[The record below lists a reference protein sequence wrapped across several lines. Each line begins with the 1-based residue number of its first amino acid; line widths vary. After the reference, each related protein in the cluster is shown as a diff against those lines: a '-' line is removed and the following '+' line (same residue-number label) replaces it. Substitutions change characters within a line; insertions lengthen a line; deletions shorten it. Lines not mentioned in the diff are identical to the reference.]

1 MQYRDRFEAW
11 LSYLGLDQASR
22 EELQALT
29 DEKEIEDRF
38 YTELEFG
45 TAGLRGVI
53 GAGLN
58 RMNVYVVRRATQG
71 FANYIC
77 SLGQACVSRGIA
89 IAYDSRNHSAEFAKE
104 AALVLCANGIPVY
117 LYESLRSVPQL
128 SFTILTLNCIAG
140 IVITASHNPPQYN
153 GYKVYGENGGQ
164 LPPGPSE
171 QVTQAITA
179 LSMFEAKTMSEQEAL
194 NKGLLRYIGE
204 ELDAQYD
211 ACVRSVCLQPD
222 ILKTADIKVVYTPLH
237 GAGCLPIKRALFGL
251 GFQYLYTVKEQ
262 EVPDGNFPTI
272 KVPNPEDGNAYA
284 LAFALAKK
292 VGATMVLATDP
303 DSDRLGVAVADSEG
317 GFQLL
322 TGNQIGCLLLEYIL
336 SQRSRNKT
344 LPPHGFIVKSI
355 VSTSLV
361 DVIAT
366 AYGVETDDVLTGFR
380 YISDKIYESL
390 QDGTRQFLF
399 GFEESYGFLNH
410 TQGRDKDGISAAVML
425 VEIAA
430 FYAKTGKT
438 LIHALED
445 IYRRYGYYDE
455 AVLSY
460 SLAGKEGLEKIQATM
475 ARLRENPPAR
485 WGNLS
490 VRAVRDYQTGM
501 RRDKAGKET
510 PIPLPASNVL
520 YYELENSNWLAIRPS
535 GTEPKLKAYI
545 AIRGNT
551 RWDTQKLL
559 GDMEAAV
566 RIRLD
571 EYLK

>member
-1 MQYRDRFEAW
+1 MLYRERYEAW
-11 LSYLGLDQASR
+11 LSYPGLDKASR
-22 EELQALT
+22 KELLALT

-89 IAYDSRNHSAEFAKE
+89 IAYDSRNFSAEFAKE

-117 LYESLRSVPQL
+117 LYDSLRSVPQL
-128 SFTILTLNCIAG
+128 SFTILKLHCIAG

-164 LPPGPSE
+164 LPPDPSRE
-171 QVTQAITA
+171 VTEAISA
-179 LSMFEAKTMSEQEAL
+179 LSMFEAKTMPEADAL
-194 NKGLLRYIGE
+194 KKGLLRYIGE

-211 ACVRSVCLQPD
+211 ACVRSVCLQSD
-222 ILKTADIKVVYTPLH
+222 ILKTANFKVVYTPLH
-237 GAGCLPIKRALFGL
+237 GAGCLPVKRALFGL
-251 GFQYLYTVKEQ
+251 GFQNLYTVQEQ
-262 EVPDGNFPTI
+262 ESPDGNFPTV
-272 KVPNPEDGNAYA
+272 KVPNPEDKNAYS

-292 VGATMVLATDP
+292 VDATLVLATDP
-303 DSDRLGVAVADSEG
+303 DSDRLGVAVADGQG
-317 GFQLL
+317 GFKLL

-336 SQRSRNKT
+336 SQRSRKNT

-355 VSTSLV
+355 VSSNLA
-361 DVIAT
+361 DEIAD
-366 AYGVETDDVLTGFR
+366 AYQVETDEVLTGFR

-390 QDGTRQFLF
+390 QKGDRQFLF

-410 TQGRDKDGISAAVML
+410 TQGRDKDGIAAAVML
-425 VEIAA
+425 VEAAA
-430 FYAKTGKT
+430 FYANTGQT
-438 LIHALED
+438 LLDALEN

-455 AVLSY
+455 TVLSY
-460 SLAGKEGLEKIQATM
+460 SLAGKEGLEKIGLAM
-475 ARLRENPPAR
+475 SHLRENPPAF
-485 WGNLS
+485 WGKLQ
-490 VRAVRDYQTGM
+490 VLAIRDYLSGS
-501 RRDKAGKET
+501 RRDKAGSET
-510 PIPLPASNVL
+510 PTGLPASNVL
-520 YYELENSNWLAIRPS
+520 YYELTDGNWLAIRPS
-535 GTEPKLKAYI
+535 GTEPKLKAYV

-551 RWDTQKLL
+551 RWDTQTLL
-559 GDMEAAV
+559 SETEAAV
-566 RIRLD
+566 REKLD
-571 EYLK
+571 AYLK